1 MYVTVCVTQVFLS
14 FPLHSE
20 LNSTRINLQLP
31 VEVFL
36 WKRSS
41 LNTRTTP
48 RFTALNTLGG
58 HFQRDTPHTTVCSFC
73 TTLLI
78 ETILPCFC
86 PCLYFAPVSP
96 LHQIYSIHFIYRVS
110 ISLKKLFPTAYPY
123 GNKYV
128 YIWRSKIQNVA
139 LDSTIVHSR
148 KPEVHHREY
157 SNWGNWPI
165 EEGGY

>member
-1 MYVTVCVTQVFLS
+1 M
-14 FPLHSE
+14 
-20 LNSTRINLQLP
+20 
-31 VEVFL
+31 EVFL

-41 LNTRTTP
+41 QYSYNS
-48 RFTALNTLGG
+48 TL
-58 HFQRDTPHTTVCSFC
+58 HCIEHTGRAFSKRHATHNSLFFLC

-78 ETILPCFC
+78 VETILPCFC

-128 YIWRSKIQNVA
+128 YIWRSKIQA
-139 LDSTIVHSR
+139 LNSTIVHSR

-157 SNWGNWPI
+157 SNWGKLAYWR
-165 EEGGY
+165 GGLLKTRKLIMMMSELPFTRKSSKIFAWNSTTNF

>member
-1 MYVTVCVTQVFLS
+1 MCNSSISLVS
-14 FPLHSE
+14 
-20 LNSTRINLQLP
+20 STRSLTQQESIYN
-31 VEVFL
+31 FL
-36 WKRSS
+36 WKFFCENEAV
-41 LNTRTTP
+41 NTRTTP

-78 ETILPCFC
+78 VETILPCFC

-128 YIWRSKIQNVA
+128 YVK
-139 LDSTIVHSR
+139 
-148 KPEVHHREY
+148 K
-157 SNWGNWPI
+157 
-165 EEGGY
+165 

>member
-1 MYVTVCVTQVFLS
+1 MCNSSISLVS
-14 FPLHSE
+14 
-20 LNSTRINLQLP
+20 STRSLTQQESIYN
-31 VEVFL
+31 FL
-36 WKRSS
+36 WKFFCENEAV
-41 LNTRTTP
+41 NTRTTP

-110 ISLKKLFPTAYPY
+110 ISLKK
-123 GNKYV
+123 
-128 YIWRSKIQNVA
+128 A
-139 LDSTIVHSR
+139 LPHGLPLWKQIR
-148 KPEVHHREY
+148 ICEEVKCRL
-157 SNWGNWPI
+157 
-165 EEGGY
+165 